1 LLYALQ
7 SPPPSPGGES
17 AAECREPRRKLFRLA
32 KRLPGFT
39 PHCSNGWRIQENG
52 RQNERNSGKKCDN
65 DCVTPRRRV

>member
-1 LLYALQ
+1 
-7 SPPPSPGGES
+7 GES